1 MKRLTALTL
10 LFALQFS
17 FCIQAQAIQDNIN
30 TAEQLNS
37 TTTEKKDS
45 TKKEKKSWNLFKKK
59 NKDESLKAKVEYIN
73 TDWWS
78 SFQDPYLSEYIA
90 LALQKNH
97 DMKIA
102 TISTEEYYQNYKIQ
116 FGTEL
121 PQIGVG
127 FSPALVKMPGTSDSI
142 GVFSLPG
149 IANYEADIFLK
160 NRDKTKSVQ
169 KQYEA
174 SLIDERAAYI
184 AVASAVGTVYFNI
197 VRMDKTIE
205 LQKEINNQRQEIY
218 NLMVLSNKEGLAST
232 ADTVRANKAL
242 VKGQSDLIELE
253 KQREK
258 LLNQLAVLVGES
270 PENKN
275 SLKRIT
281 LDELIIANKI
291 PAQVSSEIIEN
302 RPDYLRAA
310 KMVEKAGIDVRVAKK
325 EFLPTIN
332 LTGLAFF
339 NSFADFGSLFT
350 TKNMLWSL
358 AAGAMLPVF
367 TGGKRI
373 ANLRLKKA
381 QYERVLQEYLKTNL
395 QAIQEVNDAMVSANL
410 DWEKLSRTLEQQKLE
425 EKDFNYN
432 QMKYDQG
439 VISKLDLI
447 QFRENLL
454 TINQLVAQQKT
465 EYLVDY
471 IGLYKACGARI

>member
-1 MKRLTALTL
+1 MKKITALTL
-10 LFALQFS
+10 LVALQLSMYTPVF
-17 FCIQAQAIQDNIN
+17 AIEENSAKD
-30 TAEQLNS
+30 TGSKSEQTS
-37 TTTEKKDS
+37 VEQP
-45 TKKEKKSWNLFKKK
+45 KKEKKGWSLFKKK
-59 NKDESLKAKVEYIN
+59 NKEDKFRAKVEYIN
-73 TDWWS
+73 TDWWA
-78 SFQDPYLSEYIA
+78 SFQDPYLNEYIA
-90 LALQKNH
+90 LALNKNH

-102 TISTEEYYQNYKIQ
+102 TISTEEYYQNYRVQ
-116 FGTEL
+116 FGAEL

-127 FSPALVKMPGTSDSI
+127 FSPALVKMPGTSDSV
-142 GVFSLPG
+142 GAFSLPG
-149 IANYEADIFLK
+149 IASYEADIFLK

-174 SLIDERAAYI
+174 STMDERAAYI
-184 AVASAVGTVYFNI
+184 SVASAVGTVYFNI

-205 LQKEINNQRQEIY
+205 LQKEINKQRQEIY
-218 NLMVLSNKEGLAST
+218 DLMVLSNKEGLASA

-242 VKGQSDLIELE
+242 VRGESDLIELE

-258 LLNQLAVLVGES
+258 LLNQLAVLIGES
-270 PENKN
+270 PENKD

-281 LDELIIANKI
+281 LDELVIANRV
-291 PAQVSSEIIEN
+291 PAEISSEIIEN

-325 EFLPTIN
+325 EFLPTIS
-332 LTGLAFF
+332 LSGLAFF

-358 AAGAMLPVF
+358 AASAVWPVF
-367 TGGKRI
+367 TGGQRI

-395 QAIQEVNDAMVSANL
+395 EAIQEVNDAMVSANL
-410 DWEKLSRTLEQQKLE
+410 DWEKLSRTLEQQELE
-425 EKDFNYN
+425 EKDFSYN
-432 QMKYDQG
+432 EMKYAEG
-439 VISKLDLI
+439 TISKLDLI

-471 IGLYKACGARI
+471 IGLYKACGAQI

>member
-1 MKRLTALTL
+1 MKKITALTL
-10 LFALQFS
+10 LVALQLSMYTPVF
-17 FCIQAQAIQDNIN
+17 AIEENSAKD
-30 TAEQLNS
+30 TGSKSEQTS
-37 TTTEKKDS
+37 VEQP
-45 TKKEKKSWNLFKKK
+45 KKEKKGWSLFKKK
-59 NKDESLKAKVEYIN
+59 NKEDKFRAKVEYIN
-73 TDWWS
+73 TDWWA
-78 SFQDPYLSEYIA
+78 SFQDPYLNEYIA
-90 LALQKNH
+90 LALNKNH

-102 TISTEEYYQNYKIQ
+102 TISTEEYYQNYRVQ
-116 FGTEL
+116 FGAEL
-121 PQIGVG
+121 PQIGAG
-127 FSPALVKMPGTSDSI
+127 FSPALVKMPGTSDSV
-142 GVFSLPG
+142 GAFSLPG
-149 IANYEADIFLK
+149 IASYEADIFLK

-174 SLIDERAAYI
+174 STMDERAAYI
-184 AVASAVGTVYFNI
+184 SVASAVGTVYFNI

-205 LQKEINNQRQEIY
+205 LQKEINKQRQEIY
-218 NLMVLSNKEGLAST
+218 DLMVLSNKEGLASA

-242 VKGQSDLIELE
+242 VRGESDLIELE

-258 LLNQLAVLVGES
+258 LLNQLAVLIGES
-270 PENKN
+270 PENKD

-281 LDELIIANKI
+281 LDELVIANRV
-291 PAQVSSEIIEN
+291 PAEISSEIIEN

-325 EFLPTIN
+325 EFLPTIS
-332 LTGLAFF
+332 LSGLAFF

-358 AAGAMLPVF
+358 AASAVWPVF
-367 TGGKRI
+367 TGGQRL

-395 QAIQEVNDAMVSANL
+395 EAIQEVNDAMVSANL
-410 DWEKLSRTLEQQKLE
+410 DWEKLSRTLEQQELE
-425 EKDFNYN
+425 EKDFSYN
-432 QMKYDQG
+432 EMKYAEG
-439 VISKLDLI
+439 TISKLDLI

-471 IGLYKACGARI
+471 IGLYKACGAQI

>member
-1 MKRLTALTL
+1 MKKITALTL
-10 LFALQFS
+10 LVALQLSMYTPVF
-17 FCIQAQAIQDNIN
+17 AIEENSAKD
-30 TAEQLNS
+30 TGSKSEQTS
-37 TTTEKKDS
+37 VEQP
-45 TKKEKKSWNLFKKK
+45 KKEKKGWSLFKKK
-59 NKDESLKAKVEYIN
+59 NKEDKFRAKVEYIN
-73 TDWWS
+73 TDWWA
-78 SFQDPYLSEYIA
+78 SFQDPYLNEYIA
-90 LALQKNH
+90 LALNKNH

-102 TISTEEYYQNYKIQ
+102 TISTEEYYQNYRVQ
-116 FGTEL
+116 FGAEL
-121 PQIGVG
+121 PQIGAG
-127 FSPALVKMPGTSDSI
+127 FSPALVKMPGTSDSV
-142 GVFSLPG
+142 GAFSLPG
-149 IANYEADIFLK
+149 IASYEADIFLK

-174 SLIDERAAYI
+174 STMDERAAYI
-184 AVASAVGTVYFNI
+184 SVASAVGTVYFNI

-205 LQKEINNQRQEIY
+205 LQKEINKQRQEIY
-218 NLMVLSNKEGLAST
+218 DLMVLSNKEGLASA

-242 VKGQSDLIELE
+242 VRGESDLIELE

-258 LLNQLAVLVGES
+258 LLNQLAVLIGES
-270 PENKN
+270 PENKD

-281 LDELIIANKI
+281 LDELVIANRV
-291 PAQVSSEIIEN
+291 PAEISSEIIEN

-325 EFLPTIN
+325 EFLPTIS
-332 LTGLAFF
+332 LSGLAFF

-358 AAGAMLPVF
+358 AASAVWPVF
-367 TGGKRI
+367 TGGQRI

-395 QAIQEVNDAMVSANL
+395 EAIQEVNDAMVSANL
-410 DWEKLSRTLEQQKLE
+410 DWEKLSRTLKQQELE
-425 EKDFNYN
+425 EKDFSYN
-432 QMKYDQG
+432 EMKYAEG
-439 VISKLDLI
+439 TISKLDLI

-471 IGLYKACGARI
+471 IGLYKACGAQI

>member
-1 MKRLTALTL
+1 MKRITALTL
-10 LFALQFS
+10 LFALQFTYT
-17 FCIQAQAIQDNIN
+17 AQTFAIQENIN
-30 TAEQLNS
+30 ADKQLN
-37 TTTEKKDS
+37 TATTEDIQ
-45 TKKEKKSWNLFKKK
+45 TKEKKRWSIFKKK
-59 NKDESLKAKVEYIN
+59 DKEADLKAKVEYIN
-73 TDWWS
+73 TDWWN

-116 FGTEL
+116 FGSEL

-127 FSPALVKMPGTSDSI
+127 FSPALVKLPGTSDSI
-142 GVFSLPG
+142 GAFSLPG

-197 VRMDKTIE
+197 VRMDETIK
-205 LQKEINNQRQEIY
+205 LQEQINQQRQEIY
-218 NLMVLSNKEGLAST
+218 NLMVLSNKEGLVSA

-242 VKGQSDLIELE
+242 VKGQSDLIELR

-258 LLNQLAVLVGES
+258 LLNQLAVLIGES
-270 PENKN
+270 PENKDT
-275 SLKRIT
+275 LKRIT
-281 LDELIIANKI
+281 LDELIVANRV
-291 PAQVSSEIIEN
+291 PAQISSETIEN
-302 RPDYLRAA
+302 RPDYLKAA
-310 KMVEKAGIDVRVAKK
+310 KMIEKAGIDVRVAKK

-350 TKNMLWSL
+350 TRNMLWSL
-358 AAGAMLPVF
+358 AAGAMLPIF
-367 TGGKRI
+367 TGGTRI
-373 ANLRLKKA
+373 ANLKLKKA
-381 QYERVLQEYLKTNL
+381 HYERVLQEYLKTNL

>member
-1 MKRLTALTL
+1 MKKITALTL
-10 LFALQFS
+10 LAALQISMYTPVF
-17 FCIQAQAIQDNIN
+17 AIEENITKEANQTSEQVN
-30 TAEQLNS
+30 TEQP
-37 TTTEKKDS
+37 
-45 TKKEKKSWNLFKKK
+45 KKEKKSWSLFKKK
-59 NKDESLKAKVEYIN
+59 KDKEADFKAKAEYIN
-73 TDWWS
+73 TDWWAS
-78 SFQDPYLSEYIA
+78 LQDPYLNEYIA
-90 LALQKNH
+90 RALNKNH

-102 TISTEEYYQNYKIQ
+102 TISTEEYYQNYRVQ
-116 FGTEL
+116 FGAEL

-127 FSPALVKMPGTSDSI
+127 FSPALVKLPGTSDSV
-142 GVFSLPG
+142 GAFSLPG
-149 IANYEADIFLK
+149 IASYEADIFLK

-169 KQYEA
+169 RQYEA
-174 SLIDERAAYI
+174 SLMDERAAYI
-184 AVASAVGTVYFNI
+184 AVASAVGTTYFNI

-205 LQKEINNQRQEIY
+205 LQEQINEQRQQIY
-218 NLMVLSNKEGLAST
+218 DLMVLSNREGLVST
-232 ADTVRANKAL
+232 ADTIKANKAL
-242 VKGQSDLIELE
+242 VNGQSDLIELK

-258 LLNQLAVLVGES
+258 LLNQLAVLIGES
-270 PENKN
+270 PENIA

-281 LDELIIANKI
+281 FDELVVLNAI
-291 PAQVSSEIIEN
+291 PAEISSEIIEN
-302 RPDYLRAA
+302 RPDYLKAA

-332 LTGLAFF
+332 LSGLAFF

-358 AAGAMLPVF
+358 AASAVWPVF
-367 TGGKRI
+367 TGGQRL

-395 QAIQEVNDAMVSANL
+395 TAIQEVNDAMVSARM
-410 DWEKLSRTLEQQKLE
+410 DWDKLSRTLEQQELE
-425 EKDFNYN
+425 EKDYNYN
-432 QMKYDQG
+432 EMKYNEG

-471 IGLYKACGARI
+471 IGLYKACGAKI

>member
-1 MKRLTALTL
+1 MKKITALTL
-10 LFALQFS
+10 LVALQLSMYTPVF
-17 FCIQAQAIQDNIN
+17 AIEENSAKD
-30 TAEQLNS
+30 TGSKSEQTS
-37 TTTEKKDS
+37 VEQP
-45 TKKEKKSWNLFKKK
+45 KKEKKGWSLFKKK
-59 NKDESLKAKVEYIN
+59 NKEDKFRAKVEYIN
-73 TDWWS
+73 TDWWA
-78 SFQDPYLSEYIA
+78 SFQDPYLNEYIA
-90 LALQKNH
+90 LALNKNH

-102 TISTEEYYQNYKIQ
+102 TISTEEYYQNYRVQ
-116 FGTEL
+116 FGAEL
-121 PQIGVG
+121 PQIGAG
-127 FSPALVKMPGTSDSI
+127 FSPALVKMPGTSDSV
-142 GVFSLPG
+142 GAFSLPG
-149 IANYEADIFLK
+149 IASYEADIFLK

-174 SLIDERAAYI
+174 STMDERAAYI
-184 AVASAVGTVYFNI
+184 SVASAVGTVYFNI

-205 LQKEINNQRQEIY
+205 LQKEINKQRQEIY
-218 NLMVLSNKEGLAST
+218 NLMVLSNKEGLASA

-242 VKGQSDLIELE
+242 VRGESDLIELE

-258 LLNQLAVLVGES
+258 LLNQLAVLIGES
-270 PENKN
+270 PENKD

-281 LDELIIANKI
+281 LDELVIANRV
-291 PAQVSSEIIEN
+291 PAEISSEIIEN

-325 EFLPTIN
+325 EFLPTIS
-332 LTGLAFF
+332 LSGLAFF

-358 AAGAMLPVF
+358 AASAVWPVF
-367 TGGKRI
+367 TGGQRI

-395 QAIQEVNDAMVSANL
+395 EAIQEVNDAMVSANL
-410 DWEKLSRTLEQQKLE
+410 DWEKLSRTLKQQELE
-425 EKDFNYN
+425 EKDFSYN
-432 QMKYDQG
+432 EMKYAEG
-439 VISKLDLI
+439 TISKLDLI